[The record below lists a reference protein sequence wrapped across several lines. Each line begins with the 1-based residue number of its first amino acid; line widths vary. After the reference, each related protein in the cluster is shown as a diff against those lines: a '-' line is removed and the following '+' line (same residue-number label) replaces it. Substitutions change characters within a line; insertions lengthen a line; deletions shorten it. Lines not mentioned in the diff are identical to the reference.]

1 MKLIQT
7 GQGGSCQC
15 VDKVAQKLKEAQQT
29 GDLKMIRYNIDN
41 IKRALNELDKIK
53 PFAFSKEDKDKLLD
67 CIIDLQWL
75 VKKYMNGGMALK
87 PAGSDDYGC
96 ITGPGKVTE
105 IDMSDGN

>member
-1 MKLIQT
+1 
-7 GQGGSCQC
+7 
-15 VDKVAQKLKEAQQT
+15 
-29 GDLKMIRYNIDN
+29 MIRYNIDN

-53 PFAFSKEDKDKLLD
+53 PFAFSKDKLLD

-75 VKKYMNGGMALK
+75 VKKYMIGGMALK

-105 IDMSDGN
+105 IDMSDCN